1 MEKGVD
7 KMYGNVPVK
16 VAASVMGKSEMYVRR
31 AIEDGRI
38 DIGCCSGR
46 GKRKSYYISPK
57 KLFELTGYEWK
68 GESQCNE

>member
-1 MEKGVD
+1 MTTMGS
-7 KMYGNVPVK
+7 VPVR
-16 VAASVMGKSEMYVRR
+16 VAAKVLGKSELYVRH
-31 AIEDGRI
+31 AIEDNRL

-68 GESQCNE
+68 GETEA

>member
-1 MEKGVD
+1 MQTE
-7 KMYGNVPVK
+7 GNVPVR
-16 VAASVMGKSEMYVRR
+16 VAARVMGKSTLYVRH

-57 KLFELTGYEWK
+57 KLFELTGYEWS
-68 GESQCNE
+68 GETV

>member
-1 MEKGVD
+1 MT
-7 KMYGNVPVK
+7 GNVPIR
-16 VAASVMGKSEMYVRR
+16 VAAKVLGKSEMYVRH
-31 AIEDGRI
+31 AIADNRL

-68 GESQCNE
+68 GEENV